1 MCRKAV
7 PARERYTRQRSS
19 SISKKGVPYCSVEY
33 TNFGGKLSDAP
44 MEYTEDG
51 EYTTHPVGEFY
62 GRELPFTI
70 LLGEEHVRIQ
80 WAIPTITP

>member
-1 MCRKAV
+1 
-7 PARERYTRQRSS
+7 
-19 SISKKGVPYCSVEY
+19 
-33 TNFGGKLSDAP
+33 